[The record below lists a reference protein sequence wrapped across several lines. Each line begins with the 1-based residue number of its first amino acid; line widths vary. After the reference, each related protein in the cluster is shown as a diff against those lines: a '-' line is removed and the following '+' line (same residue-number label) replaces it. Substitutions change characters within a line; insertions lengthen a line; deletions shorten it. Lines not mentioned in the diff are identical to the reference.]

1 MKSIRS
7 FIMASATGV
16 LAVTACASTKS
27 GNDGFSTSS
36 SGGGSGSSGSSG
48 GFGSFG
54 YDGNVSNPNPSNSP
68 CQPGHYAGTF
78 NGKYSSHLIIGIPLK
93 VTGNVDM
100 TLDQEG
106 DAGTQC
112 TLNGEFTN
120 CSNVFNVS
128 GGTVTGVANAPA
140 EGGMGG
146 YPYFCSLTGTLD
158 CPNKKLVDGWIDCIY
173 CTGKLDSTGMA
184 CAKVGPL
191 PGEGGGFAGPA
202 TADYDTSK
210 FSFVNGT
217 WNGAE
222 ALKGV
227 DAGTTT
233 WMGKPVSSYL
243 SDAGY
248 GILKYGG
255 EGDWSAAHQ

>member
-1 MKSIRS
+1 MKPIRS
-7 FIMASATGV
+7 WIMVFATGV
-16 LAVTACASTKS
+16 PAVIACASTR
-27 GNDGFSTSS
+27 GVNDGFASSS
-36 SGGGSGSSGSSG
+36 SGGGNGSSG
-48 GFGSFG
+48 GFGSYG
-54 YDGNVSNPNPSNSP
+54 YDGNVSSPDAPSSSP
-68 CQPGHYAGTF
+68 CRAGPYSGTF
-78 NGKYSSHLIIGIPLK
+78 KGKYSSHLIIGIPLK

-100 TLDQEG
+100 VLDQEG

-120 CSNVFNVS
+120 CSNVFDIT
-128 GGTVTGVANAPA
+128 GGTVTGVANGPDD
-140 EGGMGG
+140 GGMGG
-146 YPYFCSLTGTLD
+146 YPYFCVLSGTLD

-173 CTGKLDSTGMA
+173 CTGKLDPTGTA
-184 CAKVGPL
+184 CAKLGVL
-191 PGEGGGFAGPA
+191 PGQGGGFAGPV
-202 TADYDTSK
+202 TADYDTST

-222 ALKGV
+222 ALAGV

-255 EGDWSAAHQ
+255 EGDWAAAHK